1 MVDYADQK
9 ETQPKASDDF
19 RLKEFELLRKEIE
32 YRTAGQER
40 VERNVILALILTYAW
55 LALLDTGR
63 LQPPIKAIYPY
74 LWWLPFLIVVLGAA
88 RFWDD
93 HMVIARI
100 GAYIARQEK
109 LVEPDK
115 GFWENSPE
123 HWSRVRWGPA
133 TPLLLRK
140 AIWLLLTLGTGTFAI
155 YGML

>member
-1 MVDYADQK
+1 MQQK
-9 ETQPKASDDF
+9 ISDDF
-19 RLKEFELLRKEIE
+19 RLKEFEALRKEIE

-40 VERNVILALILTYAW
+40 VERSVILALIIIYAW
-55 LALLDTGR
+55 LAILDIDK
-63 LQPPIKAIYPY
+63 LQPAIRTIYPY
-74 LWWLPFLIVVLGAA
+74 LWWLPFLVVVLGAA

-109 LVEPDK
+109 LFEPET

-140 AIWLLLTLGTGTFAI
+140 AIWLLLILGTAGVAV